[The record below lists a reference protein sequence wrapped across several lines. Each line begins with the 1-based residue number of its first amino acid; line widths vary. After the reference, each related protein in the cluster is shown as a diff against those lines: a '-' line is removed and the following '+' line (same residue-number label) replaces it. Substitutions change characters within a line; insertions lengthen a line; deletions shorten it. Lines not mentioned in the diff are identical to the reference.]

1 MGATAL
7 PKKPSPGNFPRRSHN
22 NSQNPLKPK
31 AFQGNASLLP
41 TESPPV
47 IPWKRQLWLS
57 RRLPSFHGQ
66 LVLPLPEDFP
76 RIKPHL
82 SARSCSVLSPS
93 ISSLAHLGDTKPY
106 SSCCFNLWGLLREY
120 SNTRSTRE
128 SPSKAARARKAPGS
142 SKSTL
147 TSESPFP
154 GKQQEGIQLQQV
166 EQAAISAVPTPQ
178 RLKTSRNCK
187 AHSISALKDT
197 ENASNVGNNNC
208 PVSDGLFKPLRL
220 PL

>member
-1 MGATAL
+1 MPL
-7 PKKPSPGNFPRRSHN
+7 PSQKSQARGTSRGNPTIIHRT
-22 NSQNPLKPK
+22 PLKPK

-57 RRLPSFHGQ
+57 GRLPSFHGQ

-82 SARSCSVLSPS
+82 SARSCSLLSPS

-106 SSCCFNLWGLLREY
+106 SSCCFNPWGLLREY